1 MSGKLKIVCLACGA
15 VNAVPEGKL
24 GAAPKCGVCG
34 DRLMDGKVRELDA
47 DVLAKALR
55 VDQVPLVVDYWAP
68 WCGPCKMMAP
78 EFANSARELAGTAR
92 YAKINTEDYPQAT
105 QGRNIRGIPAL
116 IAFRGGREIARQTGA
131 QRAAA
136 ITTWVKGAASA

>member
-1 MSGKLKIVCLACGA
+1 M
-15 VNAVPEGKL
+15 

-34 DRLMDGKVRELDA
+34 GGLMDGRVRELDA

-78 EFANSARELAGTAR
+78 EFAKSAKDLAGTAR
-92 YAKINTEDYPQAT
+92 YAKINTEDFPQAT

-131 QRAAA
+131 QRADA
-136 ITTWVKGAASA
+136 ITAWVKGAASA